1 MNINIKVPTSRVVRG
16 VQKYEAAREAV
27 TPYIGDPG
35 YAFDSADAVYAH
47 ALKQM
52 GHDTAGLADHA
63 GAARAVFVALKG
75 RRAGARPRVAMDAKS
90 VAERAE
96 RFPHAGR
103 LLHPFS

>member
-1 MNINIKVPTSRVVRG
+1 MIIDIKPPTSRVLRG
-16 VQKYEAAREAV
+16 VQRYEAAREAV

-63 GAARAVFVALKG
+63 GAARAVFQALKD
-75 RRAGARPRVAMDAKS
+75 RRASTKPRVAQDAKS
-90 VAERAE
+90 VADRAE
-96 RFPHAGR
+96 RFPNANR
-103 LLHPFS
+103 LLNQFG

>member
-1 MNINIKVPTSRVVRG
+1 MDIPIKVPALRVLRG

-47 ALKQM
+47 ALKQL

-63 GAARAVFVALKG
+63 GAARAVFQALKG
-75 RRAGARPRVAMDAKS
+75 RRASTTPRIAADAKT
-90 VAERAE
+90 AAARNQM
-96 RFPHAGR
+96 FPNANR
-103 LLHPFS
+103 LLDRF

>member
-1 MNINIKVPTSRVVRG
+1 MNIAIKVPTSRVVRG

-47 ALKQM
+47 ALQQM

-63 GAARAVFVALKG
+63 GAARAVFQALKG
-75 RRAGARPRVAMDAKS
+75 RRASTKLRIATDAKTVS
-90 VAERAE
+90 ARNEM
-96 RFPHAGR
+96 FPNAGR
-103 LLHPFS
+103 LLNPFG